1 MIPTRT
7 LNHNAASIKRM
18 NMHPEA
24 AKIAE
29 AFRNSGAV
37 GFEKLGLRTAR
48 ETYQRS
54 CLTNGFVPVD
64 VDSIQNISVPGR
76 NGDVPIRL
84 YRPAGNKEV
93 AMPAVLFIHGGG
105 WAIGNLETH
114 DAICR
119 RICTETRAVV
129 VAVDY
134 RLSPEF
140 PFPAGLQDCE
150 DTLAALRKDPE
161 RFGIKPT
168 AIAVAGDSA
177 GGNLA
182 TVLALSDAGER
193 PLKAMALFYP
203 VLDLS
208 RRSGSYEEFARG
220 IPLSGETMGW
230 FRDMYLRSAATA
242 QDWRVS
248 PALASSLSVLP
259 PTFILTAG
267 HDPLRD
273 EGADFAARLAREGV
287 EVEYRHLAGH
297 LHGVFTAGGLLSD
310 AEPII
315 GAASRHLEVW
325 LRQ

>member
-7 LNHNAASIKRM
+7 VNHNEPSFNGM
-18 NMHPEA
+18 NLHPEA

-29 AFRNSGAV
+29 AFRDSGAV
-37 GFEKLGLRTAR
+37 GFEKLGLKSAR

-64 VDSIQNISVPGR
+64 VGSIQNILVAGR
-76 NGDVPIRL
+76 NGDVPVRV
-84 YRPAGNKEV
+84 YRPASEKEEALPV
-93 AMPAVLFIHGGG
+93 VLFMHGGG

-129 VAVDY
+129 AAVDY

-150 DTLAALRKDPE
+150 DTLAALRKDPQ
-161 RFGIKPT
+161 RFGIKPN

-177 GGNLA
+177 GANLA

-208 RRSGSYEEFARG
+208 RRSGSYEEFAHG
-220 IPLSGETMGW
+220 IPLSGETMAW
-230 FRDMYLRSAATA
+230 FRDMYLGSAATA

-273 EGADFAARLAREGV
+273 EGADFAARLAKEGV

-310 AEPII
+310 AEPTI
-315 GAASRHLEVW
+315 GAAARHLEAI
-325 LRQ
+325 LRR